1 MLRLATVLFS
11 LIATT
16 LAGSFVVVALTIGM
30 VTLEPILAA
39 AAIGALLAVP
49 ASLIVAKRIVT
60 A

>member
-16 LAGSFVVVALTIGM
+16 LAGSFVVVALTMGM
-30 VTLEPILAA
+30 VTLKPILAA